1 MSTTAAS
8 ASRIPPSLKLT
19 YHDYLLL
26 PEDSNRYEI
35 IDGELYMTPSPATR
49 HQRIS
54 KAILILLDRFVR
66 EKKLGEVFH
75 APIDV
80 LLSDVDVVVPD
91 LVFVSTERAKIV
103 TEKNID
109 GSPDLIIEIL
119 SPSTAGRDRDIK
131 LKRYAKFKVPEYW
144 IVDPNACSVEIF
156 RLAAKGYNLHA
167 SGRRTGALASPTF
180 PGFGLDLRA
189 LFP

>member
-1 MSTTAAS
+1 MATLAAHKM
-8 ASRIPPSLKLT
+8 PESLKLT

-35 IDGELYMTPSPATR
+35 IDGDLYMTPSPVTR

-66 EKKLGEVFH
+66 ESKLGEVFH

-80 LLSDVDVVVPD
+80 LLSDTDVVVPD
-91 LVFVSTERAKIV
+91 LVFVSAERAKIV
-103 TEKNID
+103 MEKNIK
-109 GSPDLIIEIL
+109 GAPDLMIEIL

-131 LKRYAKFKVPEYW
+131 MKRYAKFKVPEYW
-144 IVDPNACSVEIF
+144 IIDPDARSVEIF
-156 RLAAKGYNLHA
+156 RLGARGYRLHA
-167 SGRRTGALASPTF
+167 SGQRTGKLDSPTF
-180 PGFGLDLRA
+180 PGLDLDLRT
-189 LFP
+189 LFA